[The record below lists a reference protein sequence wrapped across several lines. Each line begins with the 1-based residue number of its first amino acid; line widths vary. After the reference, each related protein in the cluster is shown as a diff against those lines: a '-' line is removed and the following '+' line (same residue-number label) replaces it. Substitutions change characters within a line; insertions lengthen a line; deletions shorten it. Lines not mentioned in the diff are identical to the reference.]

1 MKNTILT
8 IASFVVLS
16 ASAKIS
22 SFEPLTDSTKTLKV
36 SEKPA
41 AKHWYESVSL
51 KGYAQV
57 RYNRFGETNPNLK
70 CAQCDPYWGNNTAI
84 SIRRARLVFSGQ
96 LSSRVY
102 FYIQNDIAQTASA
115 APNGA
120 AMSTNGAFLNF
131 TQIRDAYFD
140 INLNNSGTVR
150 VRLGQSKVPFG
161 FDNLQSS
168 QVRISLDR
176 SDAINSGA
184 YNERD
189 LGAFLYFAPTK
200 TRNLFS
206 SLVKDNL
213 KGSGDYGML
222 AFGFYNGQTANR
234 PELNN
239 NMHMVGR
246 FTYPVAIKNQII
258 EAGIQGYTGIYTY
271 SKDMLSTGVKY
282 VKKPVFD
289 SETFADASYLDQRVG
304 AHFVLFPKPFG
315 IQAEWNQGQGAQY
328 NPLTDSLELK
338 KLKGGYVTF
347 SYKTAVKGHS
357 VIPYCR
363 IQTYQGGKKTEIDAR
378 SYDIKEQEI
387 GVEWQV
393 EKNLEI
399 TACYLN
405 SSRRF
410 EDHNNKNNLQT
421 GHLIRLQAQLNF

>member
-8 IASFVVLS
+8 LASFVALC
-16 ASAKIS
+16 ATAKS
-22 SFEPLTDSTKTLKV
+22 NSFEPINDSTKTLKIT
-36 SEKPA
+36 EKPSS
-41 AKHWYESVSL
+41 KHWYETVSL

-57 RYNRFGETNPNLK
+57 RYNRLGESNPNLK
-70 CAQCDPYWGNNTAI
+70 CAQCDPNWGNNTSI
-84 SIRRARLVFSGQ
+84 SFRRARLVFSGQ
-96 LSSRVY
+96 LSPRVY

-115 APNGA
+115 APNGSA
-120 AMSTNGAFLNF
+120 IQTSGSLLNF

-140 INLNNSGTVR
+140 INLNTSGTVR

-168 QVRISLDR
+168 QVRLSFDR

-189 LGAFLYFAPTK
+189 LGAFVYFAPSK
-200 TRNLFS
+200 TRSLFS

-222 AFGFYNGQTANR
+222 AFGVYNGQTANR

-246 FTYPVAIKNQII
+246 FTYPVAIKKQII

-271 SKDMLSTGVKY
+271 SKDMLSNGVKY
-282 VKKPVFD
+282 AKKPIFHD
-289 SETFADASYLDQRVG
+289 ETFADASYLDQRVG

-315 IQAEWNQGQGAQY
+315 VQAEWNQGVGPQY
-328 NPLTDSLELK
+328 NPITDSIETK

-347 SYKTAVKGHS
+347 SYKTQIKGQS
-357 VIPYCR
+357 IIPYCR
-363 IQTYQGGKKTEIDAR
+363 IQSYQGGKKTELDAR
-378 SYDIKEQEI
+378 SYVVKEQEI
-387 GVEWQV
+387 GIEWQV

-410 EDHNNKNNLQT
+410 EDHINKNNIQT